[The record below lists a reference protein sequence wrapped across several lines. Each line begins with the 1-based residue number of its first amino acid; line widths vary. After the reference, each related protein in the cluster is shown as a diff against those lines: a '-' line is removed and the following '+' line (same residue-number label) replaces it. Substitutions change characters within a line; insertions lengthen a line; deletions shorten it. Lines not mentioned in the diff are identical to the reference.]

1 MKIGFLITARLK
13 STRLKFKILK
23 PLNGYSVIERIIQ
36 RTKEINKISDI
47 VLCTSHLNQDL
58 PLVRIAKEN
67 GIYYFKGN
75 PEDVLQRLLDAAELF
90 KMDYFIGMTADN
102 PLFSIHHGNII
113 SNMFR
118 SDNSLDYI
126 YTTGMPIGVNI
137 YGIRTKG
144 LKVVCKVK
152 QKIDKEIWGN
162 LINQPKIF
170 NVKKI
175 EVEKKFQN
183 KKKRIT
189 LDEIEDYKLFSE
201 LYSHFPKDS
210 VINILDAYKFLK
222 QNPQISVL
230 NDNVIQKD
238 LDKNIKKRISMF
250 YKDNKDQILD
260 IKRTIYLK

>member
-1 MKIGFLITARLK
+1 M
-13 STRLKFKILK
+13 
-23 PLNGYSVIERIIQ
+23 GY
-36 RTKEINKISDI
+36 
-47 VLCTSHLNQDL
+47 
-58 PLVRIAKEN
+58 
-67 GIYYFKGN
+67 
-75 PEDVLQRLLDAAELF
+75 
-90 KMDYFIGMTADN
+90 
-102 PLFSIHHGNII
+102 
-113 SNMFR
+113 
-118 SDNSLDYI
+118 
-126 YTTGMPIGVNI
+126 
-137 YGIRTKG
+137 
-144 LKVVCKVK
+144 
-152 QKIDKEIWGN
+152 
-162 LINQPKIF
+162 F